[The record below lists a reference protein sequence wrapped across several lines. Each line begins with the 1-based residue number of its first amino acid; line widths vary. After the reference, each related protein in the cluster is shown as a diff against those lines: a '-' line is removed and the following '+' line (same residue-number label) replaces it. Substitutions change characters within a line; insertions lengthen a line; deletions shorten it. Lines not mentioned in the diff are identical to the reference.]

1 LPIVATKAEHY
12 RQLARECFELAN
24 MGPLGEARTTILDM
38 AREWEHLAEQQ
49 AHATDL
55 RKKE

>member
-1 LPIVATKAEHY
+1 VAARVEHY

-24 MGPLGEARTTILDM
+24 MVPPGETRTTILEM
-38 AREWEHLAEQQ
+38 AREWERLAEQQ
-49 AHATDL
+49 EHATDR